1 LAGTGLPGD
10 RSLRPPAKA
19 LKPSGS
25 GDGFPKPGRTGRRRG
40 SSPRVEGEAEA
51 VRQALQILEE
61 DVLNYRNLEWVTE
74 VVRKLAPEADH
85 GALAKRVLREAKEWT
100 MGALDG
106 LWRALGVSFKPP
118 WLERALDAGYWMTAT
133 LRKGREEPEVVLWVP
148 GGEDVRLP
156 LRRSPAQRFQ
166 LVARIGRVRVEAA
179 PGLFARRG
187 RVFLQ
192 AQGRQEVEEAFEVAR
207 TFRPLFQAM
216 ELADLEDLLEVLAR
230 LEDGEGEVEGPHV
243 LFREGEVWTL
253 RTGLVL
259 GDLSLTRDFIA
270 GRRVVLSYPHGL
282 QIALKGGFW
291 ERWLQ
296 LRRLVIRW
304 GEEAVRFEESPALR
318 ADPPDRDP
326 VGEMIREALKREL
339 SEPKAERSP
348 RMRALLEELSESENP
363 LEAPKSEEFFRKVH
377 MRALAKF

>member
-1 LAGTGLPGD
+1 
-10 RSLRPPAKA
+10 
-19 LKPSGS
+19 
-25 GDGFPKPGRTGRRRG
+25 
-40 SSPRVEGEAEA
+40 VETIAEA
-51 VRQALQILEE
+51 LRILEE
-61 DVLNYRNLEWVTE
+61 DVLNYHNLEWVVE

-85 GALAKRVLREAKEWT
+85 EALAKRALREAKEWT
-100 MGALDG
+100 IGALDG
-106 LWRALGVSFKPP
+106 LWRALDISFEPP
-118 WLERALDAGYWMTAT
+118 WLERALDAGYWVTAT

-156 LRRSPAQRFQ
+156 LRRSAARRFQ
-166 LVARIGRVRVEAA
+166 LIARIGRVRVEAA

-192 AQGRQEVEEAFEVAR
+192 ARGLQEMEEAIEVAR
-207 TFRPLFQAM
+207 AFRPLFRAM
-216 ELADLEDLLEVLAR
+216 DLADLEDLLEILAK
-230 LEDGEGEVEGPHV
+230 LEHGESKVEGPHL

-253 RTGLVL
+253 RTGPILS
-259 GDLSLTRDFIA
+259 DPSLTKDFIA
-270 GRRVVLSYPHGL
+270 RRQVVLSYPHGL

-296 LRRLVIRW
+296 LRKLIIRW
-304 GEEAVRFEESPALR
+304 GEETVRLGEAPALR

-326 VGEMIREALKREL
+326 VGDMIREALRREL
-339 SEPKAERSP
+339 SEPKTERSP
-348 RMRALLEELSESENP
+348 RMRALLEDLGESENP

>member
-1 LAGTGLPGD
+1 MGGEVEVI
-10 RSLRPPAKA
+10 RKA
-19 LKPSGS
+19 L
-25 GDGFPKPGRTGRRRG
+25 
-40 SSPRVEGEAEA
+40 E
-51 VRQALQILEE
+51 ILEE

-85 GALAKRVLREAKEWT
+85 EALAKRVLREAKEWT
-100 MGALDG
+100 IGALDG
-106 LWRALGVSFKPP
+106 LWQALDISFRPP
-118 WLERALDAGYWMTAT
+118 WLEKALDAGYWMTVT

-156 LRRSPAQRFQ
+156 LRHSAARSFQ

-179 PGLFARRG
+179 PKLFARKG

-192 AQGRQEVEEAFEVAR
+192 AQGLQEIEEAIQVAR
-207 TFRPLFQAM
+207 AFRPLFQAM
-216 ELADLEDLLEVLAR
+216 DLADLEGALEVLTK
-230 LEDGEGEVEGPHV
+230 LEDGESRVEGPHI

-270 GRRVVLSYPHGL
+270 RRRVVFSYPHGV

-296 LRRLVIRW
+296 LRKLVVRW
-304 GEEAVRFEESPALR
+304 GEETVRFEDVPALR
-318 ADPPDRDP
+318 VDPPDRDP
-326 VGEMIREALKREL
+326 VGDMIREALRREL
-339 SEPKAERSP
+339 SEPKTERSP